1 MRHLIFLF
9 ALALPL
15 IGTAQHLHQNKELSQ
30 EERITLHVKK
40 MQLAL
45 DLTEEQSKLL
55 TEIFKK
61 NQHPRPPK
69 KKQDISSKERYQM
82 RLKHLD
88 HQIAIQNEVKTVLNE
103 EQFAAW
109 KKMQHSKKRRM
120 AHQGKQSKSH
130 HKHMH
135 SRGREEASKANE
147 KQFKSE
153 LENLEFSSSIL
164 LMCGF

>member
-1 MRHLIFLF
+1 MRHLIFFF

-15 IGTAQHLHQNKELSQ
+15 IGTAQRLHQNKELSQ

-45 DLTEEQSKLL
+45 DLTEEQSRLL

-61 NQHPRPPK
+61 INAPNLQ
-69 KKQDISSKERYQM
+69 KKQDISSEEHYQM

-103 EQFAAW
+103 KQFTAW

-135 SRGREEASKANE
+135 SRGREEASKANK
-147 KQFKSE
+147 KQF
-153 LENLEFSSSIL
+153 
-164 LMCGF
+164 

>member
-1 MRHLIFLF
+1 MRHLIFFF

-15 IGTAQHLHQNKELSQ
+15 IGTAQRLHQNKELSQ

-45 DLTEEQSKLL
+45 DLTEEQSRLL

-61 NQHPRPPK
+61 INAPNLK
-69 KKQDISSKERYQM
+69 KKQDISSEEHYQM

-103 EQFAAW
+103 EQFTAW

-135 SRGREEASKANE
+135 SRGREEASKANK
-147 KQFKSE
+147 KQF
-153 LENLEFSSSIL
+153 
-164 LMCGF
+164 

>member
-1 MRHLIFLF
+1 MRHLIFLLS
-9 ALALPL
+9 LALPL
-15 IGTAQHLHQNKELSQ
+15 IGTAQRLHQNKELSQ

-61 NQHPRPPK
+61 NQRPQPPK
-69 KKQDISSKERYQM
+69 KKQGISSEVHYQM

-103 EQFAAW
+103 EQFTAW
-109 KKMQHSKKRRM
+109 KKMQHSKKRRR

-135 SRGREEASKANE
+135 SRGREEASKANK
-147 KQFKSE
+147 KQF
-153 LENLEFSSSIL
+153 
-164 LMCGF
+164 

>member
-1 MRHLIFLF
+1 MKNLIFLF
-9 ALALPL
+9 ALSLPL
-15 IGTAQHLHQNKELSQ
+15 MVLAQHPIHGEQLSVEQ
-30 EERITLHVKK
+30 RATLQAKK

-45 DLTEEQSKLL
+45 ELSDNQTNQLIA
-55 TEIFKK
+55 IFK
-61 NQHPRPPK
+61 NNPRPEPLK
-69 KKQDISSKERYQM
+69 KKENLSSEDRYEM
-82 RLKHLD
+82 HLKRLD
-88 HQIAIQNEVKTVLNE
+88 HRIAVQKEVNAVLNE
-103 EQFAAW
+103 EQKSTW

-130 HKHMH
+130 HKHIH

>member
-15 IGTAQHLHQNKELSQ
+15 IGTAQRLHQNKELSQ

-61 NQHPRPPK
+61 INVPQPPK
-69 KKQDISSKERYQM
+69 KKQEFLQ
-82 RLKHLD
+82 
-88 HQIAIQNEVKTVLNE
+88 
-103 EQFAAW
+103 
-109 KKMQHSKKRRM
+109 
-120 AHQGKQSKSH
+120 KSII
-130 HKHMH
+130 KCV
-135 SRGREEASKANE
+135 SN
-147 KQFKSE
+147 
-153 LENLEFSSSIL
+153 I
-164 LMCGF
+164 

>member
-9 ALALPL
+9 ALARPL
-15 IGTAQHLHQNKELSQ
+15 IGTAQRLHQNKELSQ

-45 DLTEEQSKLL
+45 DLTEEQSRLL

-61 NQHPRPPK
+61 INAPNLQ
-69 KKQDISSKERYQM
+69 KKQDISSEEHYQM

-103 EQFAAW
+103 EQFTAW

-135 SRGREEASKANE
+135 SRGREEASKANK
-147 KQFKSE
+147 KQF
-153 LENLEFSSSIL
+153 
-164 LMCGF
+164 

>member
-9 ALALPL
+9 VLALPL
-15 IGTAQHLHQNKELSQ
+15 IGTAQRLHQNKELSQ

-45 DLTEEQSKLL
+45 DLTEEQSKLI
-55 TEIFKK
+55 TEIFEK
-61 NQHPRPPK
+61 NQRPQPPK
-69 KKQDISSKERYQM
+69 KKQDISSEENYQM

-103 EQFAAW
+103 KQFTAW

-120 AHQGKQSKSH
+120 AYQGKQSKSH

-135 SRGREEASKANE
+135 SRGRKEASKANK
-147 KQFKSE
+147 KQF
-153 LENLEFSSSIL
+153 
-164 LMCGF
+164 

>member
-15 IGTAQHLHQNKELSQ
+15 IGTAQRLHQNKELSQ

-45 DLTEEQSKLL
+45 DLTEEQSRLL

-61 NQHPRPPK
+61 INAPNLQ
-69 KKQDISSKERYQM
+69 KKQDISSEEHYQM

-103 EQFAAW
+103 EQFTAW

-135 SRGREEASKANE
+135 SRGREEASKANK
-147 KQFKSE
+147 KQF
-153 LENLEFSSSIL
+153 
-164 LMCGF
+164 

>member
-1 MRHLIFLF
+1 MRHLIFFF

-15 IGTAQHLHQNKELSQ
+15 IGTAQRLHQNKELSQ

-45 DLTEEQSKLL
+45 DLTEEQSRLL

-61 NQHPRPPK
+61 INAPNLQ
-69 KKQDISSKERYQM
+69 KKQDISSEEHYQM

-103 EQFAAW
+103 EQFTAW

-135 SRGREEASKANE
+135 SRGREEASKANK
-147 KQFKSE
+147 KQF
-153 LENLEFSSSIL
+153 
-164 LMCGF
+164 

>member
-1 MRHLIFLF
+1 MRHLIFFF

-15 IGTAQHLHQNKELSQ
+15 IGTAQRLHQNKELSQ

-45 DLTEEQSKLL
+45 DLTEEQSRLL

-61 NQHPRPPK
+61 INAPNLK
-69 KKQDISSKERYQM
+69 KKQDISSEEHYQM

-88 HQIAIQNEVKTVLNE
+88 HKIAIQNEVKTVLNE
-103 EQFAAW
+103 EQFTAW

-135 SRGREEASKANE
+135 SRGREEASKANK
-147 KQFKSE
+147 KQF
-153 LENLEFSSSIL
+153 
-164 LMCGF
+164 

>member
-1 MRHLIFLF
+1 MRHLIVLF

-15 IGTAQHLHQNKELSQ
+15 IGTAQRLHQNKELSQ

-55 TEIFKK
+55 TKIFKK
-61 NQHPRPPK
+61 NQRPQPPK
-69 KKQDISSKERYQM
+69 KKQDITSEEHYQM

-88 HQIAIQNEVKTVLNE
+88 HQIAVQNEVKTVLNE

-130 HKHMH
+130 HKQMH
-135 SRGREEASKANE
+135 SRGREEASKANK
-147 KQFKSE
+147 KQF
-153 LENLEFSSSIL
+153 
-164 LMCGF
+164 

>member
-1 MRHLIFLF
+1 MRHLIFFF

-15 IGTAQHLHQNKELSQ
+15 IGTAQSLHQNKELSQ

-45 DLTEEQSKLL
+45 DLTEEQSRLL

-61 NQHPRPPK
+61 INAPNLQ
-69 KKQDISSKERYQM
+69 KKQDISSEEHYQM

-103 EQFAAW
+103 EQFTAW
-109 KKMQHSKKRRM
+109 KKMHHSKKRRM

-135 SRGREEASKANE
+135 SRGREEASKANK
-147 KQFKSE
+147 KQF
-153 LENLEFSSSIL
+153 
-164 LMCGF
+164 

>member
-1 MRHLIFLF
+1 MRHLIFFF

-15 IGTAQHLHQNKELSQ
+15 IGTAQRFHQNKELSQ

-45 DLTEEQSKLL
+45 DLTEEQSRLL

-61 NQHPRPPK
+61 INAPNLK
-69 KKQDISSKERYQM
+69 KKQDISSEEHYQM

-88 HQIAIQNEVKTVLNE
+88 HQIAVQNEVKTVLNE

-135 SRGREEASKANE
+135 SRGREEASKANK
-147 KQFKSE
+147 KQF
-153 LENLEFSSSIL
+153 
-164 LMCGF
+164 

>member
-15 IGTAQHLHQNKELSQ
+15 IGTAQRLHQNKELSQ

-61 NQHPRPPK
+61 KSTSPT
-69 KKQDISSKERYQM
+69 SKE
-82 RLKHLD
+82 
-88 HQIAIQNEVKTVLNE
+88 KTGY
-103 EQFAAW
+103 FF
-109 KKMQHSKKRRM
+109 RR
-120 AHQGKQSKSH
+120 ALSNASQT
-130 HKHMH
+130 
-135 SRGREEASKANE
+135 SR
-147 KQFKSE
+147 
-153 LENLEFSSSIL
+153 SSD
-164 LMCGF
+164 CNTK

>member
-15 IGTAQHLHQNKELSQ
+15 IGTAQHLHQKKELSQ

-130 HKHMH
+130 HKHIH